1 MKIQDAETL
10 RKMEGKKLVE
20 ELNAVMK
27 ELFKVRYNVKNDQ
40 SKSTHLIRKYRRYIA
55 TLKTL
60 LNEK

>member
-10 RKMEGKKLVE
+10 RKMEPKKLVE
-20 ELNAVMK
+20 ELNAVIK
-27 ELFKVRYNVKNDQ
+27 ESFKIRYDVSNGQ